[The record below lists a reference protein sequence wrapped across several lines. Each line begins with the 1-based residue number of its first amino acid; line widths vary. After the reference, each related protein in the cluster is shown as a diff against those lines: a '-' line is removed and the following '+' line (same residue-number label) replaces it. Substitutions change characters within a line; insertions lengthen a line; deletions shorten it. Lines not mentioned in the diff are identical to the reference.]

1 LQDVVK
7 LLNKSGVWYKALAK
21 TLSDKDCYEEGCGS
35 FLNGA
40 AQWKEFVYDKKSDTR
55 SVSLPQED
63 FNKVSLNLIDSALY
77 IKIHVITWFMC
88 LYVSFP

>member
-7 LLNKSGVWYKALAK
+7 LLNKSGVRYK
-21 TLSDKDCYEEGCGS
+21 TLAQTLADKECYEEDCAS

-40 AQWKEFVYDKKSDTR
+40 AERKEFVYDKKSDTH

-63 FNKVSLNLIDSALY
+63 FYKVSLNLIDSALY
-77 IKIHVITWFMC
+77 IKNHTCFMC
-88 LYVSFP
+88 SYVSFP